1 MTGTIKTLT
10 DKGFGFIT
18 SPELGKDLFFHKNS
32 CVNGDFDTF
41 KEGDEVSFESEE
53 SPKGLN
59 AVNVT
64 LVK

>member
-1 MTGTIKTLT
+1 MTGTIKKLVEG
-10 DKGFGFIT
+10 KFFGFIT

-32 CVNGDFDTF
+32 FVGDYDSLA
-41 KEGDEVSFESEE
+41 EGDEVSFESED